1 MARIA
6 IALDRVRNGAGS
18 GGTMPVASSIPDA
31 SEVLNTTS
39 TSAQASATAANLQQ
53 YWVVTAVDGNVWV
66 NFGTNPTAS
75 AGTAWLIA
83 SGSTREFSVTVVG
96 EKIAGID
103 A

>member
-1 MARIA
+1 MARLA

-18 GGTMPVASSIPDA
+18 GGTMPVASSIPDTA
-31 SEVLNTTS
+31 ELLNTTG

-53 YWVVTAVDGNVWV
+53 YWIVTAVDGNIWI
-66 NFGTNPTAS
+66 NFGTNPTAAS
-75 AGTAWLIA
+75 GSGWLIA